1 MKLKRFVAL
10 PAALVLSSA
19 LLGACQEGQQP
30 GGGTSPGESPSPEEG
45 TGGTNGG
52 MTESPGGSMEESP
65 GGGMTESPGGS
76 MEESPGG

>member
-1 MKLKRFVAL
+1 MKLKKFVAL

-45 TGGTNGG
+45 TGGTNGS
-52 MTESPGGSMEESP
+52 MEESPGGTMESP